1 MNSPRRTICSLCLA
15 ACLPAWAAMDP
26 PTAPASAP
34 QAEERSAT
42 AADANV
48 PDLLR
53 HVLPY
58 DPLEE
63 HIRFSVATGGEGKE
77 LSESAFNEN
86 RTRHHPFVRKFDRWE
101 VLLQF
106 DRNGNGTISWTEAN
120 RYRLAL
126 GKAVLAAYDTD
137 RDGRLTGDERAAA
150 NKALAEGNL
159 PSLRPEKNAPTQT
172 DSEEGTPAANPA
184 GSQEQGTPRPSGPGS
199 SARPAPTPAP
209 APASEPASQPAQ
221 E

>member
-1 MNSPRRTICSLCLA
+1 MKSPRRTICSLCLA
-15 ACLPAWAAMDP
+15 ACLPAWAVADP
-26 PTAPASAP
+26 PVAPASAP
-34 QAEERSAT
+34 QAEERPPA

-48 PDLLR
+48 PDLRR

-63 HIRFSVATGGEGKE
+63 HIRFSVAAGGEGKE
-77 LSESAFNEN
+77 LSEAAFNEN
-86 RTRHHPFVRKFDRWE
+86 RPRHHPFVRKFDRWE

-106 DRNGNGTISWTEAN
+106 DRSGNGAISWTEAN

-126 GKAVLAAYDTD
+126 GKALLAAYDTD

-159 PSLRPEKNAPTQT
+159 PPLKADKGAAGQSDPDPE
-172 DSEEGTPAANPA
+172 SPAA
-184 GSQEQGTPRPSGPGS
+184 PR
-199 SARPAPTPAP
+199 PAP
-209 APASEPASQPAQ
+209 APSSEPASQPSQ